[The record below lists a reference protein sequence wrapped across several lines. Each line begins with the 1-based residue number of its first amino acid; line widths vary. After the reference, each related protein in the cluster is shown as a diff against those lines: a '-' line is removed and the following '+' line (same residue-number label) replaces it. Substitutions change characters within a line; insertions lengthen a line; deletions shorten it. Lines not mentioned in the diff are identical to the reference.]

1 MSEKMF
7 KIRCMRPDEA
17 CRVHQLVLA
26 LQSHQKM
33 KNVPRLPC
41 SDDMVNELTGRNKT
55 GEWIGNNK
63 GTFVAVAID
72 ETKENSPSKEYV
84 IGYLIYSQS
93 FSHLHGKNFW
103 MNSFFIQ
110 EEYRRHG
117 LGKKFM
123 EYLKQHA
130 IATGNKHI
138 DVPFMNNNEAGQKFY
153 ANFGARLVNNE
164 YQMLMKGLY
173 D

>member
-1 MSEKMF
+1 MSEQRF

-17 CRVHQLVLA
+17 RRVNQLVLA

-33 KNVPRLPC
+33 KDVPRLP
-41 SDDMVNELTGRNKT
+41 SDIDMENELTRRDEN
-55 GEWIGNNK
+55 GEWMANNN

-72 ETKENSPSKEYV
+72 ETKQNSPSKEYV

-93 FSHLHGKNFW
+93 FSHLHGRYFW

-123 EYLKQHA
+123 EYMKQHA
-130 IATGNKHI
+130 IATKNKHI

-153 ANFGARLVNNE
+153 AKYGARLVNNE
-164 YQMLMKGLY
+164 YQMLVKGL
-173 D
+173 DD